1 MSAENGAAKA
11 LMHEVGEAHLHDQIK
26 QLVEKSN
33 PDTRR
38 LNINSQATCI
48 IEKGDVLVELKH
60 KRDEKDRAK
69 KVPKRSRL
77 NRAED
82 VHRERDG
89 GAH

>member
-1 MSAENGAAKA
+1 
-11 LMHEVGEAHLHDQIK
+11 
-26 QLVEKSN
+26 
-33 PDTRR
+33 